1 MLQRRRVTIRGF
13 VQGVGF
19 RETVRQIALRYAVA
33 GFVRNVGRDC
43 VEIEAE
49 GEAAEL
55 DAVVDA
61 VIANP
66 PPAARI
72 DQVGVTALAPVGDR
86 SFCVA
91 PTTGR

>member
-1 MLQRRRVTIRGF
+1 MLERRRVTIRGF

-19 RETVRQIALRYAVA
+19 RETVRRIALRHAVG

-61 VIANP
+61 VIGNP

-72 DQVGVTALAPVGDR
+72 DHVGVTRLEPTGER
-86 SFCVA
+86 TFFVA
-91 PTTGR
+91 PTMGR